1 MRQNQAGDDE
11 GTAASGCIALQG
23 LLVSISLRRMKFK
36 LCRSSMM
43 LPTLLSLK
51 GLATRIKG
59 RQRTV
64 ADVERCVNELLD
76 LEGEP

>member
-1 MRQNQAGDDE
+1 
-11 GTAASGCIALQG
+11 
-23 LLVSISLRRMKFK
+23 
-36 LCRSSMM
+36 MM